1 MNAAAVSRQNL
12 RIQIIAVGVGLVLMA
27 IKFFAWW
34 LTNSNAILTD
44 ALESIINVVAGL
56 FAVYSLILASKPKD
70 ANHPYG
76 HGKIE
81 FLAAGFE
88 GGLIALAGAIIIGK
102 SVYNLVFPQAL
113 QQLDLGLVLTA
124 FSGAVNFGLGRYMV
138 ARGRK
143 THSMTLQA
151 EGKHLLSDAYSTVG
165 LLVGIGL
172 LLLTGAQWLDSV
184 TAILFGGIILY
195 TGFKLLRG
203 AISGIMDE
211 ADLEIIAPLVEI
223 MARRR
228 HPNWIDIHN
237 LRVIRY
243 GAAIHIDCHLTVP
256 WYFNVEQGHAEVKSL
271 ESLIQQECPMPVEL
285 FIHADPCRPPLAC
298 SICMKADCD
307 QRQAPM
313 EREVPWTSENLLY
326 VKNHQSI
333 AG

>member
-1 MNAAAVSRQNL
+1 MNDLANRQNL
-12 RIQIIAVGVGLVLMA
+12 RLQIVAVCIGVALMA

-44 ALESIINVVAGL
+44 ALESIINVVAGF
-56 FAVYSLILASKPKD
+56 FAIYSLMLTAKPKD

-88 GGLIALAGAIIIGK
+88 GGLIFLAGLIIFGK
-102 SVYNLVFPQAL
+102 SVYNLVFPQPL
-113 QQLDLGLVLTA
+113 QKLDIGLVLTA
-124 FSGAVNFGLGRYMV
+124 FSGAVNFTLGRFMV
-138 ARGRK
+138 IRGGA

-151 EGKHLLSDAYSTVG
+151 EGKHLLSDAYSSAG
-165 LLVGIGL
+165 LLTGIGL

-184 TAILFGGIILY
+184 TAIVFGGIILY
-195 TGFKLLRG
+195 TGYKLLRG

-211 ADLEIIAPLVEI
+211 ADLDIIAPLVGV
-223 MARRR
+223 MAKHR
-228 HPNWIDIHN
+228 HSNWIDIHN

-271 ESLIQQECPMPVEL
+271 ESLIQAESPVPVEL
-285 FIHADPCRPPLAC
+285 FIHADPCRPPAAC
-298 SICMKADCD
+298 GICSKLDCD
-307 QRQAPM
+307 HRQAPF
-313 EREVPWTSENLLY
+313 EKEIPWNLENLLY
-326 VKNHQSI
+326 VKNHQDLK
-333 AG
+333 